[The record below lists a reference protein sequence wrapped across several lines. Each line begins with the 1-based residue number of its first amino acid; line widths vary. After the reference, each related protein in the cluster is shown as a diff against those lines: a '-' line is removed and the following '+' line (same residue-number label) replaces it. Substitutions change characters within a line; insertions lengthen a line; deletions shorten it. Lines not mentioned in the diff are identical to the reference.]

1 MKCEHIHWR
10 LWITATLFMIWLTFY
25 ATFYRFVLCSKILF
39 LYIFCIVVD
48 LTVLVR
54 NGGAF
59 LRFLRPIPPPGHI
72 TSAPHR
78 AISRC
83 KSPLFQFCLQTF
95 MPPGQLPT
103 DSVLFAVS
111 WWACKIWPNQFN
123 KVRERVKIALIS
135 YDFSKL
141 ARVP

>member
-10 LWITATLFMIWLTFY
+10 LWITATLPMIWLTFY

-103 DSVLFAVS
+103 DPVFN
-111 WWACKIWPNQFN
+111 ACKLMSLQNMTKSFQQSQGACQNCSDSFC
-123 KVRERVKIALIS
+123 
-135 YDFSKL
+135 F
-141 ARVP
+141 